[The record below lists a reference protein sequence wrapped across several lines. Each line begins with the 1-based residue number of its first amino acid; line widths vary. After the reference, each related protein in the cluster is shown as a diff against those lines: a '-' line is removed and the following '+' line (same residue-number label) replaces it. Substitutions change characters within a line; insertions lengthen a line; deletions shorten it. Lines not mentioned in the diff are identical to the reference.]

1 MAEKE
6 NKVEGQDPIQE
17 GVGEVNETVSIEE
30 PQEEVVEQEMVKLF
44 GTDSSQN
51 IWNLIVRTEPQFA
64 NDIYKDMKPMEIINR
79 FKRKRKN
86 NIPSHLNRLFIK
98 IEELDK
104 RKAVINNTVDL
115 APMEEKIATLKVDLI
130 DRIDAVEEQI
140 KPTDLTK
147 VFAEIGKIKEQ
158 IASLPKPINTKPI
171 YDSLTKLEEYGWELE
186 EDIEELSKDVA
197 VVKKENELQDV
208 LIEEVKALNS
218 NPLGG

>member
-1 MAEKE
+1 MAF
-6 NKVEGQDPIQE
+6 IR
-17 GVGEVNETVSIEE
+17 GVN
-30 PQEEVVEQEMVKLF
+30 
-44 GTDSSQN
+44 
-51 IWNLIVRTEPQFA
+51 
-64 NDIYKDMKPMEIINR
+64 
-79 FKRKRKN
+79 
-86 NIPSHLNRLFIK
+86 
-98 IEELDK
+98 
-104 RKAVINNTVDL
+104 
-115 APMEEKIATLKVDLI
+115 ATLKVDLI